1 VTILVGSLAFQN
13 WHRQVR
19 QKGLGP
25 QQAIDYVIGKTAS
38 AARQFGFS
46 PMGIDLGVARFPST
60 DRAYLDELKAQL
72 RELNLR
78 ANIGFRSLVCTL
90 DTEVREAA
98 LNTALKDLEVA
109 AYMGAST
116 SNFGFQRNGRVTR
129 AGQLRFAIDQLMVV
143 GKEAK
148 ALGLRI
154 FQENFDWWTAEELI
168 QMCVESGCD
177 NVGIQNDTGNW
188 LITGEDPVE
197 STKKVL
203 PWTMY
208 SHVRDYVLEE
218 GTYNGVAVGEG
229 LVDFERLLPEL
240 AKAGEKGTFVFS
252 IEVDTDNRDEDQ
264 AFDDSCRFVKAWLD
278 RNGHMAG

>member
-1 VTILVGSLAFQN
+1 MTILVGSLAFQN

-25 QQAIDYVIGKTAS
+25 RQAINYVIGKTA
-38 AARQFGFS
+38 AAAKQFGFS
-46 PMGIDLGVARFPST
+46 PMGIDLGVARFPSS
-60 DRAYLDELKAQL
+60 DHAYLDELKARL

-78 ANIGFRSLVCTL
+78 PNIGFGSIACTL
-90 DTEVREAA
+90 DAEVREAA
-98 LNTALKDLEVA
+98 MKTALKNLEVA

-129 AGQLRFAIDQLMVV
+129 AGQLRFAIDQLKVV
-143 GKEAK
+143 GKEAS

-154 FQENFDWWTAEELI
+154 FQENFDWWKADELI
-168 QMCVESGCD
+168 RMCVESGCD

-197 STKKVL
+197 ATEKVL
-203 PWTMY
+203 PWTMH

-229 LVDFERLLPEL
+229 LVDFERLLPIL
-240 AKAGEKGTFVFS
+240 AKAGDKGTFVFS
-252 IEVDTDNRDEDQ
+252 IEVDTDNRDEDK
-264 AFDDSCRFVKAWLD
+264 AFEDSCRFVKAWLVKA
-278 RNGHMAG
+278 GHMAA